1 MKSAVASLSLLVCVS
16 ALAEPKQL
24 ICSYNS
30 IDHISNESQ
39 TLFPGDNTVGTI
51 TLPIGR
57 QIAGKDY
64 FCTEYPDSSG
74 NYCDAAKK
82 LRELKSECLAKPELP
97 RYTFT
102 FDTDDL
108 NTNDEVNAEVFVELC
123 GEINDVT
130 PVQRVGLS
138 ATPSI
143 ISFSDAFSEKF
154 DFNIDRET
162 LAAGYATNRFLQ
174 CEVRDLDVSKNR
186 I

>member
-30 IDHISNESQ
+30 IDHISNESE
-39 TLFPGDNTVGTI
+39 TFFPAEDYVRTD

-57 QIAGKDY
+57 QIKWSSY
-64 FCTEYPDSSG
+64 FCRRFG
-74 NYCDAAKK
+74 NSTGNCDDEKK

-108 NTNDEVNAEVFVELC
+108 NTDVEVNAEVFVERC
-123 GEINDVT
+123 GEDNDAT
-130 PVQRVGLS
+130 SVQRVGLS
-138 ATPSI
+138 ATPTI
-143 ISFSDAFSEKF
+143 ISFSDAFSEEF